1 MPKYYPPKEIDSD
14 CNLDKFD
21 CEEESLNQWLKQRAI
36 KNHQSQ
42 NSKTYV
48 VCDEERVVA
57 YYSIHVGSVFHK
69 DLSAKDKRNSPDP
82 IPAIIL
88 GRLAVDKLHKKQGL
102 SFDLIQDL
110 YFKVIKISDLAGARF
125 LIVNALNL
133 EIVNYYLKLGFKV
146 SKTDPLMLILS
157 ISKIKISL
165 D

>member
-1 MPKYYPPKEIDSD
+1 MP
-14 CNLDKFD
+14 
-21 CEEESLNQWLKQRAI
+21 
-36 KNHQSQ
+36 
-42 NSKTYV
+42 
-48 VCDEERVVA
+48 
-57 YYSIHVGSVFHK
+57 SIHVGSVFYK

-157 ISKIKISL
+157 R
-165 D
+165 